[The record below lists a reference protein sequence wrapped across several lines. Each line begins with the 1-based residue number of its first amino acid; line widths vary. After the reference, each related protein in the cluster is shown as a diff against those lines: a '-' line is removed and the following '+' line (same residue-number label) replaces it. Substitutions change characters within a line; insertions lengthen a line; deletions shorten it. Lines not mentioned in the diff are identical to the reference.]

1 MGCDANAFR
10 DGKGKVVRSRAINA
24 KIRPVPDLVNV
35 QKEPVFV
42 KKVTKVFIVRKFL
55 VQPNAVKMGFVS
67 QTDFVGAFLVTQAR
81 VVIFQVLKIY
91 LLARMESG

>member
-1 MGCDANAFR
+1 MEWYANAFR
-10 DGKGKVVRSRAINA
+10 DGKGKVVRSRVINA
-24 KIRPVPDLVNV
+24 KIRPVPDSVNA

-42 KKVTKVFIVRKFL
+42 KMVAKGFIVRKFL
-55 VQPNAVKMGFVS
+55 VQRNALKTGYVS

-91 LLARMESG
+91 LLARMVSG